1 MFHQKKVGEEM
12 NEIIVE
18 DDRQRAINRI
28 KRRWAKRRPPKDLK
42 ELQARIDEF
51 LEYVDMFDQV
61 PEKLDLALCIGRDRH
76 TLARWFNGSGCS
88 PEWCELIRRAF
99 AVIESTVRQ
108 QGNDGRITPI
118 RSIWLEKSR
127 FGMSDQ
133 AGKSEDERDS
143 LDTRQTEAYR
153 LPSELLQKYLA
164 LKDTGETESSTDAYR
179 LPEPLTNSKWS
190 LPEDALEDSLY
201 NEYNVPFYVNDD
213 VNE

>member
-1 MFHQKKVGEEM
+1 M
-12 NEIIVE
+12 NEIVE
-18 DDRQRAINRI
+18 DDRQRAINRT
-28 KRRWAKRRPPKDLK
+28 KRRWAKRRPPKDIK

-76 TLARWFNGSGCS
+76 TLVRWYNGSGCS

-118 RSIWLEKSR
+118 RSIWIEKSR

-133 AGKSEDERDS
+133 TGRSEDERDS
-143 LDTRQTEAYR
+143 LDSRHTETYM
-153 LPSELLQKYLA
+153 LPSDILKKYANEDTLTTIKTLSLDDYLPELP
-164 LKDTGETESSTDAYR
+164 ESTDIPQYII
-179 LPEPLTNSKWS
+179 
-190 LPEDALEDSLY
+190 
-201 NEYNVPFYVNDD
+201 EYGRKMQ
-213 VNE
+213 